1 MLFATSKAS
10 IEHIK
15 KGYDYSKI
23 KKVYSINLLYFE
35 LGQGKDYVYHGKNEF
50 TGIHLGDTLQLS
62 ETQKEEFLYNDVY
75 EIYPEYYVLKI
86 NAFNDVAKDSLDEWI
101 YFFKHSK
108 VPKNY
113 KAKGLKEVEEK
124 MRIEQLSPKEKEAYE
139 RHQLNLISERNII
152 KTAKIDG
159 LEEGEAIGLRK
170 GEAIGLEK
178 GEAMGVQLTL
188 KIIRLFNQGKNI
200 PEIAQITKKT
210 IEFIEKIL
218 NDAGLIN

>member
-1 MLFATSKAS
+1 
-10 IEHIK
+10 
-15 KGYDYSKI
+15 
-23 KKVYSINLLYFE
+23 

-62 ETQKEEFLYNDVY
+62 NPQKEEFLYEEVY
-75 EIYPEYYVLKI
+75 EIYPEYYVIKI
-86 NAFNDVAKDSLDEWI
+86 NAFNDIAKDSLDEWI

-124 MRIEQLSPKEKEAYE
+124 MLIERLSPKEKEAYE
-139 RHQLNLISERNII
+139 RHQLNLVSERNII

-159 LEEGEAIGLRK
+159 KIIGLEE

-178 GEAMGVQLTL
+178 GEAIGVQITL
-188 KIIRLFNQGKNI
+188 QIIRLYNEGN
-200 PEIAQITKKT
+200 PVKT
-210 IEFIEKIL
+210 IAKSIGRSIAFVEKVL
-218 NDAGLIN
+218 KDAGLMN